1 MTAESKSLSPLRR
14 REQVGHDELV
24 AYWRDAHAPT
34 VKAHMRPDRYSITF
48 FDPRDGKAPFDGMA
62 AIAFADAD
70 RARAVSG
77 RNMPSEVVGDGFGER
92 IELPMLRVQVTE
104 HVIVP
109 GPHGGPASVAEREA
123 AYKLTFL
130 VSPRPGVDVERVHR
144 HWLEAHAPNVA
155 SAFVASGGVRYVV
168 NLAASGSAERPFAGV
183 AELWYQDREAARSHR
198 IADDGFVALTD
209 GIALPGREHVV
220 TA

>member
-14 REQVGHDELV
+14 REGVGHDELV
-24 AYWRDAHAPT
+24 AYWREVHAPV

-48 FDPRDGKAPFDGMA
+48 FDPRDGKAAYDGMA
-62 AIAFADAD
+62 AITFTDPD

-77 RNMPSEVVGDGFGER
+77 RNMPAEVVGDGFGDR
-92 IELPMLRVQVTE
+92 IELPMLRLAVGE
-104 HVIVP
+104 HVIVAGP
-109 GPHGGPASVAEREA
+109 GGEPASVGEREA

-130 VSPRPGVDVERVHR
+130 VSARPGVDVGRIHR

-168 NLAASGSAERPFAGV
+168 NLVDHASGPKPFAGV
-183 AELWYQDREAARSHR
+183 AELWYRDRDAARAHH

-209 GIALPGREHVV
+209 GIALPGHEHVV
-220 TA
+220 VA